1 MADSFLIGID
11 IGPVGVKAILIDSL
25 GNKVCSTWSPHSCQI
40 PKPFWIEQNPEDWW
54 DGTIECLTKLLR
66 ISKVSP
72 NQIVGIGL
80 SGQMYGLVLITG
92 SGGVLRPCILWNDQR
107 SNHQARAITEEIGE
121 DNILRFTGNNMY
133 ANFTAPKIKWVQE
146 NEPDLYSRVGK
157 ILLPKDYIRYRL
169 TGEIVSDVTDASGTA
184 LFNVEKRKWSR
195 DMLMHLNISPCLLPD
210 TMESTSISGYLNDET
225 ALKIGLP
232 AGIPIIAGAGSSI
245 SRVIGAGALA
255 NDIATISI
263 DSAGLIIVPTDT
275 YQPVPNGRI
284 HCFCHGFPGKWALVG
299 ITLSAGESFNWFKDN
314 FGEKELLMEAL
325 SKTDAYDLLT
335 ESAESI
341 PPGSEGLLY
350 LPYLTGERTPH
361 NNPHA
366 KGVFFGLSLRHKKAH
381 FIRAIMEGIC
391 YSLRDSF
398 DAFSVEKNTIRE
410 IRVTGGGA
418 KSKLWGEILA
428 DVINRTIYPIESTEG
443 AVYGAAIL
451 TGIGL
456 KVFSA
461 ETISKNPCIA
471 PSRIVHPSSSSSLY
485 QAYMVLFQS
494 LHQQLKPVFHDLS
507 RILWEDA

>member
-1 MADSFLIGID
+1 MAENYLIGID
-11 IGPVGVKAILIDSL
+11 IGAVGVKAILIDSL
-25 GNKVCSTWSPHSCQI
+25 GNKVCSTWSPHDFQI

-54 DGTIECLTKLLR
+54 DGTLECLIKLLR

-72 NQIVGIGL
+72 TQIVGIGL

-107 SNHQARAITEEIGE
+107 SIHQAITITKDIGE
-121 DNILRFTGNNMY
+121 ENILRFTGNNLY

-146 NEPDLYSRVGK
+146 NEPELYSKVGK
-157 ILLPKDYIRYRL
+157 IMLPKDYIRYKL
-169 TGEIVSDVTDASGTA
+169 SGEIVSDVTDASGTA

-195 DMLMHLNISPCLLPD
+195 EMLMNLNISPYLLPD
-210 TMESTSISGYLNDET
+210 TMESTAVSGYLNDET

-232 AGIPIIAGAGSSI
+232 SGIPIIAGAGSSI
-245 SRVIGAGALA
+245 SRIIGAGALT
-255 NDIATISI
+255 NDVATISI
-263 DSAGLIIVPTDT
+263 DSAGLIIVPTDE
-275 YQPVPNGRI
+275 YKAVPKGKI
-284 HCFCHGFPGKWALVG
+284 HCFCHSFPGKWALVG
-299 ITLSAGESFNWFKDN
+299 ITLSAGESFHWFKEN

-325 SKTDAYDLLT
+325 SKTDAYELLT
-335 ESAESI
+335 DSAEKI

-350 LPYLTGERTPH
+350 LPYLTGERTPR

-366 KGVFFGLSLRHKKAH
+366 KGVFFGLSLKHKKAH

-398 DAFSVEKNTIRE
+398 DAFSLDKGIISE

-428 DVINRTIYPIESTEG
+428 NVINRTITPIGSTEG

-451 TGIGL
+451 AGIGL
-456 KVFSA
+456 KVFTA
-461 ETISKNPCIA
+461 EDIKKNACFTSSKTVS
-471 PSRIVHPSSSSSLY
+471 PSGSVSLY
-485 QAYMVLFQS
+485 QQYLKLFQT
-494 LHQQLKPVFHDLS
+494 LRNQLNPSFDVLS
-507 RILWEDA
+507 SILLEDE